1 MSTADDNRTPGPI
14 ELIDSARTKY
24 TAALGR
30 LRRGHLE
37 LALLSLHGGV
47 EDALRAHGLRLNL
60 PAAHE
65 PFPELLEALT
75 RVTLGPLSPAEAEG
89 VRRMHRLRG
98 RIAHGEQVVVAAE
111 TIDAYRRLAARLL
124 PRYGVMV
131 TPPDEEPGA
140 TLLAEGAHLEK
151 REVTR
156 GRTEVTLRRG
166 PRDARV
172 ATADRGPRRERT
184 VYPDAELAR
193 YVGRVRPSRAT
204 SELPLARQYSRGRGP
219 EAPWNGAPIWL
230 LPALIVLSIF
240 LVGAVIS
247 IGLQQRGGAP
257 PIPTAIPA
265 PTAGL
270 PGDLARSSVA
280 APAPGGEAG
289 AASGGEAGAP
299 LPTAAVLPSFTAGQT
314 VYVRGDVEVLS
325 VRARPGTAADN
336 VVVFG
341 LGPGTAVEVLSGP
354 VEADGYTWWQVRS
367 PLGEGWC
374 AGQYLEA
381 R

>member
-1 MSTADDNRTPGPI
+1 MSTEDDNRSPGPI

-30 LRRGHLE
+30 LRRGYLE
-37 LALLSLHGGV
+37 LALLSLHGSV

-60 PAAHE
+60 PAARGT
-65 PFPELLEALT
+65 FPELIEALT
-75 RVTLGPLSPAEAEG
+75 QVTLGPLRPAEAEG

-131 TPPDEEPGA
+131 TPPEEPEA
-140 TLLAEGAHLEK
+140 ALLAGGAHMDE
-151 REVTR
+151 REVTG

-166 PRDARV
+166 LREAR
-172 ATADRGPRRERT
+172 TAMVDGGPRRERT

-193 YVGRVRPSRAT
+193 YVGRVRPSHAT
-204 SELPLARQYSRGRGP
+204 SELPLARQYSRGRGL
-219 EAPWNGAPIWL
+219 ETLWNGAPVWL

-247 IGLQQRGGAP
+247 IGLQQRGAAP
-257 PIPTAIPA
+257 PMPTAVLA

-270 PGDLARSSVA
+270 PGSLARSPVA
-280 APAPGGEAG
+280 APASGEEGRTVDVVPVTATV
-289 AASGGEAGAP
+289 
-299 LPTAAVLPSFTAGQT
+299 LPTFTAGQM
-314 VYVRGDVEVLS
+314 VYVRSDVEVLS
-325 VRARPGTAADN
+325 VRANPGTAADN
-336 VVVFG
+336 VVIFG
-341 LGPGTAVEVLSGP
+341 LGPGTVVEVLSGP
-354 VEADGYTWWQVRS
+354 VEADGYIWWQVRS